1 MELTKEIIRDAIR
14 KKGISELE
22 FCDKVNYSPASLY
35 RFYQSGQIRNKN
47 AKRIIDFLELEK
59 SNEAIETLKES
70 KTQTKVYQNAND
82 ETMFDRLLR
91 RIEEL
96 TVENFTLKRELG
108 KFSSVSFH
116 PALAS

>member
-47 AKRIIDFLELEK
+47 AKKIIDFLELEK
-59 SNEAIETLKES
+59 SSEVTTTKEET
-70 KTQTKVYQNAND
+70 KTTTKVYQNAND

-108 KFSSVSFH
+108 KFDSTLF
-116 PALAS
+116 ALSA